1 MYNSWGLRTMV
12 ALDNSKKTRKK
23 SLQPKSVGRKRCT
36 PPMTWAVRAQFSLA
50 NSAGARAERPSH
62 PPRASRNWSP
72 GFVIAMA
79 HLLPS
84 SGRSPLHLSG
94 SSHNRAQTFLP
105 LETVALFAAPG
116 TYRRCH
122 VAVCDAAD
130 ARAFQGSFVA
140 GLAGSLA
147 RLQQGMLHHE
157 TRVYP

>member
-1 MYNSWGLRTMV
+1 MV
-12 ALDNSKKTRKK
+12 ALEDPKKMRKK
-23 SLQPKSVGRKRCT
+23 SLQPRSVGCKRCT
-36 PPMTWAVRAQFSLA
+36 TPMTWAVRAQFSLA
-50 NSAGARAERPSH
+50 NSAGTRAERPSH

-79 HLLPS
+79 YLLPS
-84 SGRSPLHLSG
+84 SGRSPSHLSG
-94 SSHNRAQTFLP
+94 SSHNQAQTFLP
-105 LETVALFAAPG
+105 LRTVALFAAPG

-122 VAVCDAAD
+122 IAVRDAAD
-130 ARAFQGSFVA
+130 VRALQGSFIA